1 MLDLSHRQD
10 LAWLAQLVAD
20 VKLAAPNL
28 RPLVVGALARD
39 LWLHYGHGIEI
50 RRGTEDVDLAL
61 AVDWKGFSETRD
73 ALIAT
78 GLFET
83 LRNETHKLRHRKVGW
98 IDLIPFGAVERADG
112 TIAWP
117 PAGDEVMEV
126 LGYAE
131 ADAAAILIALPQTRR
146 CTRFL
151 CRCSRF

>member
-39 LWLHYGHGIEI
+39 IWLHYGHGIEI

-61 AVDWKGFSETRD
+61 AVDWKGFSDTRD

-98 IDLIPFGAVERADG
+98 IGATGASPRCCGCPDG
-112 TIAWP
+112 LHDPNTAFATGGP
-117 PAGDEVMEV
+117 DG
-126 LGYAE
+126 
-131 ADAAAILIALPQTRR
+131 R
-146 CTRFL
+146 C
-151 CRCSRF
+151 